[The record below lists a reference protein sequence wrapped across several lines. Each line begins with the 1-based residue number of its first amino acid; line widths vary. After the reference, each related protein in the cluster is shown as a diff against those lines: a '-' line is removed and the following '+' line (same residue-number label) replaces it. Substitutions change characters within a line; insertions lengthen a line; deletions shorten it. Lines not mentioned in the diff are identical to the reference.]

1 MTTIEDTIAAHLN
14 TNWNEDTGNN
24 PKPTFDIRLDVF
36 DPDSLVTDSIMVDS
50 RTLLNP
56 TRSGAGIFKEEWVVT
71 LQVRGRTTSGTTTT
85 LKDRLDQIINETRH
99 VMNKDNHP
107 IATYHDHYA
116 RFIPYLSNAGS
127 DEQNYATM
135 EIYLKK
141 EAVTG

>member
-116 RFIPYLSNAGS
+116 RFIPYLSNPGS
-127 DEQNYATM
+127 DEQTYATM